1 MSTQHDNADTTR
13 CAACV
18 EARARLDDASAD
30 RARAWLRYRD
40 ASEAYRA
47 DLASGALSLG
57 SSECTQRWSEVN
69 RLWHEAQA
77 RYTEW
82 IAVQHEAA
90 QTISDHSECLQ
101 ETAGEVRE
109 PVAPLAET
117 EEMRTVATDT
127 GDASAS
133 AHGDLDGDGEPLYLC
148 GGFLNALAER
158 HATVERHEIEEDDVL
173 RDAVRAIE
181 HGETTQIRA
190 WGFGNRQGRRTALRE
205 LRELLDDMLDG
216 VIASIDADNQQSQ
229 QTPAAGTSPQEPAET
244 GEMGIVA
251 TDAIGSEEPSVAE
264 ELWYGDVPDFDLP
277 DDFEDGSW
285 VSLHSASVAV
295 RVYMILLER
304 YAPRAAKGYPAWVAN
319 RLRDV
324 LDEAAIQRAITD
336 QGGRK

>member
-18 EARARLDDASAD
+18 EARERLDDASAD

-47 DLASGALSLG
+47 DLASCALSLG

-90 QTISDHSECLQ
+90 QTVSEHSKHFQ
-101 ETAGEVRE
+101 EAAGEVRE
-109 PVAPLAET
+109 PAAPLAET
-117 EEMRTVATDT
+117 EEMRMVATGT

-133 AHGDLDGDGEPLYLC
+133 AHDDLDGDGEPVYQC
-148 GGFLNALAER
+148 GGFLNAHAGR

-181 HGETTQIRA
+181 HGETTRIRA

-205 LRELLDDMLDG
+205 LRELLDDM
-216 VIASIDADNQQSQ
+216 IASIDDDIDAD
-229 QTPAAGTSPQEPAET
+229 T
-244 GEMGIVA
+244 
-251 TDAIGSEEPSVAE
+251 EEGA
-264 ELWYGDVPDFDLP
+264 
-277 DDFEDGSW
+277 
-285 VSLHSASVAV
+285 
-295 RVYMILLER
+295 R
-304 YAPRAAKGYPAWVAN
+304 
-319 RLRDV
+319 
-324 LDEAAIQRAITD
+324 
-336 QGGRK
+336 

>member
-18 EARARLDDASAD
+18 EARERLDDASAD

-40 ASEAYRA
+40 ASEAYRT

-57 SSECTQRWSEVN
+57 SSECTQRWNEVN

-82 IAVQHEAA
+82 IAAQHEAA
-90 QTISDHSECLQ
+90 NTISEHSKHLQ
-101 ETAGEVRE
+101 EAAGEAQDV
-109 PVAPLAET
+109 PLAET
-117 EEMRTVATDT
+117 EEMCTVATDT

-148 GGFLNALAER
+148 GGFLNVQAER

-181 HGETTQIRA
+181 HGETTRIRA

-205 LRELLDDMLDG
+205 LRELLDDM
-216 VIASIDADNQQSQ
+216 IADIDDDNQQSQ
-229 QTPAAGTSPQEPAET
+229 QTPAAGTPPQEPAET
-244 GEMGIVA
+244 EDKSDATECDDHERGDLTLEGIAALVNSRL
-251 TDAIGSEEPSVAE
+251 SE
-264 ELWYGDVPDFDLP
+264 Y
-277 DDFEDGSW
+277 EDGGK
-285 VSLHSASVAV
+285 
-295 RVYMILLER
+295 R
-304 YAPRAAKGYPAWVAN
+304 
-319 RLRDV
+319 
-324 LDEAAIQRAITD
+324 
-336 QGGRK
+336 

>member
-18 EARARLDDASAD
+18 EARERLDDASAD

-40 ASEAYRA
+40 ASEAYRT

-57 SSECTQRWSEVN
+57 SSECTQRWNEVN

-82 IAVQHEAA
+82 IAAQHEAA
-90 QTISDHSECLQ
+90 HTISEHSKHLQ
-101 ETAGEVRE
+101 EAAGEAQDV
-109 PVAPLAET
+109 PLAET
-117 EEMRTVATDT
+117 EEMCTVATDT

-148 GGFLNALAER
+148 GGFLNVQAER

-181 HGETTQIRA
+181 HGETTRIRA

-205 LRELLDDMLDG
+205 LRELLDDM
-216 VIASIDADNQQSQ
+216 IADIDDDNQQSQ
-229 QTPAAGTSPQEPAET
+229 QTPAAGTPPQEPAET
-244 GEMGIVA
+244 EDKSDATECDDHERGDLTLEGIAALVNSRL
-251 TDAIGSEEPSVAE
+251 SE
-264 ELWYGDVPDFDLP
+264 Y
-277 DDFEDGSW
+277 EDGGK
-285 VSLHSASVAV
+285 
-295 RVYMILLER
+295 R
-304 YAPRAAKGYPAWVAN
+304 
-319 RLRDV
+319 
-324 LDEAAIQRAITD
+324 
-336 QGGRK
+336 

>member
-13 CAACV
+13 CPVCETAVGHLDAA
-18 EARARLDDASAD
+18 AAD
-30 RARAWLRYRD
+30 HAHAWLRYRE
-40 ASEAYRA
+40 ASDEYFA
-47 DLASGALSLG
+47 DLASGTISLG
-57 SSECTQRWSEVN
+57 SQACEQRWNEVHQ
-69 RLWHEAQA
+69 LWLKARTLYTVWIDAQRTA
-77 RYTEW
+77 AHT
-82 IAVQHEAA
+82 ISGHSQHLQEAA
-90 QTISDHSECLQ
+90 S
-101 ETAGEVRE
+101 EVRE
-109 PVAPLAET
+109 PVVPLAET
-117 EEMRTVATDT
+117 EEM
-127 GDASAS
+127 
-133 AHGDLDGDGEPLYLC
+133 H
-148 GGFLNALAER
+148 
-158 HATVERHEIEEDDVL
+158 TVERHETEEDDVL

-205 LRELLDDMLDG
+205 LRELLDDM
-216 VIASIDADNQQSQ
+216 IAAIDANNQQSQ

-244 GEMGIVA
+244 EGMGIVA
-251 TDAIGSEEPSVAE
+251 TDTTGSEEPSVAE

-277 DDFEDGSW
+277 DDFEDSSW

>member
-1 MSTQHDNADTTR
+1 MSTQHDNDDTTR
-13 CAACV
+13 CPVCETAVGHLDAA
-18 EARARLDDASAD
+18 AAD
-30 RARAWLRYRD
+30 HAHAWLRYRE
-40 ASEAYRA
+40 ASDEYFA
-47 DLASGALSLG
+47 DLASGTISLG
-57 SSECTQRWSEVN
+57 SQACERRWNEVHQLWLKTRTIYTVWVDAQRT
-69 RLWHEAQA
+69 AA
-77 RYTEW
+77 R
-82 IAVQHEAA
+82 
-90 QTISDHSECLQ
+90 TISGHSQHLQ
-101 ETAGEVRE
+101 EAAGEVRE
-109 PVAPLAET
+109 PVVPLLEM
-117 EEMRTVATDT
+117 EEMHAFATDT
-127 GDASAS
+127 DG
-133 AHGDLDGDGEPLYLC
+133 AHDDFAGDGEPLYLC
-148 GGFLNALAER
+148 GGFLNARAER
-158 HATVERHEIEEDDVL
+158 HATVERHETEEDDVL

-181 HGETTQIRA
+181 HGETTQMRA

-205 LRELLDDMLDG
+205 LRELLDDM
-216 VIASIDADNQQSQ
+216 IASIDADNQQSQ

-251 TDAIGSEEPSVAE
+251 TDATGSEEPSVAE

-285 VSLHSASVAV
+285 VSLHSASVAI

>member
-18 EARARLDDASAD
+18 EARERLDDASAD

-40 ASEAYRA
+40 ASEAYRT

-57 SSECTQRWSEVN
+57 SSECTQRWNELN

-82 IAVQHEAA
+82 IAAQHEAA
-90 QTISDHSECLQ
+90 HTISEHSKHLQ
-101 ETAGEVRE
+101 EAAGEAQDV
-109 PVAPLAET
+109 PLAET
-117 EEMRTVATDT
+117 EEMCTVATDT

-148 GGFLNALAER
+148 GGFLNVQAER

-181 HGETTQIRA
+181 HGETTRIRA

-205 LRELLDDMLDG
+205 LRELLDDM
-216 VIASIDADNQQSQ
+216 IADIDDDNQQSQ
-229 QTPAAGTSPQEPAET
+229 QTPAAGTPPQEPAET
-244 GEMGIVA
+244 EDKSDATECDDHERGDLTLEGIAALVNSRL
-251 TDAIGSEEPSVAE
+251 SE
-264 ELWYGDVPDFDLP
+264 Y
-277 DDFEDGSW
+277 EDGGK
-285 VSLHSASVAV
+285 
-295 RVYMILLER
+295 R
-304 YAPRAAKGYPAWVAN
+304 
-319 RLRDV
+319 
-324 LDEAAIQRAITD
+324 
-336 QGGRK
+336 

>member
-1 MSTQHDNADTTR
+1 MSTQHDNADTSR

-18 EARARLDDASAD
+18 EARERLDDASAD

-40 ASEAYRA
+40 ASEAYFN
-47 DLASGALSLG
+47 DTASGALSLG
-57 SSECTQRWSEVN
+57 SSECTHRWNEVA
-69 RLWHEAQA
+69 RLWHQSQA
-77 RYTEW
+77 CYSEW

-90 QTISDHSECLQ
+90 HAISEHSECLH
-101 ETAGEVRE
+101 EAAGEVRE
-109 PVAPLAET
+109 PAAPLAET
-117 EEMRTVATDT
+117 EEMHAFATDT
-127 GDASAS
+127 GDAHDDFA
-133 AHGDLDGDGEPLYLC
+133 GDGEPVYLC
-148 GGFLNALAER
+148 GGFLNAQAAR
-158 HATVERHEIEEDDVL
+158 HATVERHETEEDDVL

-205 LRELLDDMLDG
+205 LRELLDDM
-216 VIASIDADNQQSQ
+216 IAAIDADNQQSQ
-229 QTPAAGTSPQEPAET
+229 QTPAAGTSPQGPAET
-244 GEMGIVA
+244 GEVGVVA
-251 TDAIGSEEPSVAE
+251 TDATGSEESSVAE

-277 DDFEDGSW
+277 DDFEDSSW

-304 YAPRAAKGYPAWVAN
+304 YAPCAAKGYPAWVAN

-324 LDEAAIQRAITD
+324 LDEAAIQRAIID

>member
-1 MSTQHDNADTTR
+1 MKHTNPDTTR

-18 EARARLDDASAD
+18 EACERLDDASAD

-47 DLASGALSLG
+47 DLASGALGLG
-57 SSECTQRWSEVN
+57 SRECTRRWSDVD

-90 QTISDHSECLQ
+90 QTISEHSQCLQ
-101 ETAGEVRE
+101 EAAGEVRE
-109 PVAPLAET
+109 PVVPLPEM
-117 EEMRTVATDT
+117 EEMHAFATDT
-127 GDASAS
+127 AG
-133 AHGDLDGDGEPLYLC
+133 AHDDFAGDGEPLYLC
-148 GGFLNALAER
+148 GGFLNVQAER

-181 HGETTQIRA
+181 HGETTRIRA

-205 LRELLDDMLDG
+205 LRELLDDM
-216 VIASIDADNQQSQ
+216 IASIDADNQQSQ
-229 QTPAAGTSPQEPAET
+229 QTPAAGTPPQEPAET

-251 TDAIGSEEPSVAE
+251 TDATGSEEPSVAE

>member
-18 EARARLDDASAD
+18 EARERLDDASAE

-40 ASEAYRA
+40 ASEAYFN
-47 DLASGALSLG
+47 DTASGALSLG

-69 RLWHEAQA
+69 RLWHESQA
-77 RYTEW
+77 HYSEW
-82 IAVQHEAA
+82 IAVQHEGAH
-90 QTISDHSECLQ
+90 TISEHSRHLQ
-101 ETAGEVRE
+101 EAAGEVQD
-109 PVAPLAET
+109 VPLAET
-117 EEMRTVATDT
+117 EERHAFATDT
-127 GDASAS
+127 AS
-133 AHGDLDGDGEPLYLC
+133 AHDDLDGDVEEPLYLC
-148 GGFLNALAER
+148 GGFLNAQAER

-190 WGFGNRQGRRTALRE
+190 WGFGNRQGRRTVLRE
-205 LRELLDDMLDG
+205 LRELLDNM
-216 VIASIDADNQQSQ
+216 IADIDADNQQSQ

-295 RVYMILLER
+295 RAYMILLER

-324 LDEAAIQRAITD
+324 LDEAAIQRAIAD